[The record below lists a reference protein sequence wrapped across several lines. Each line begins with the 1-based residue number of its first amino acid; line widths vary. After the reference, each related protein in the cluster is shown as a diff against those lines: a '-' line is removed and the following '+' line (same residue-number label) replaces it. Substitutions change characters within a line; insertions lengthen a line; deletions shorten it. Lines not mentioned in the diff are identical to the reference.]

1 MSWKKHVTKKRIA
14 WSCAAIAAVAALP
27 IYNASTTKAAE
38 TRYVLGTVERGT
50 VISTLSGSG
59 QVSAEQTVELKPKV
73 SGDIV
78 ALLAKVN
85 EAVHKDQTLIE
96 VDRNDAVK
104 AVRDAQQSVRDA
116 ELSLQSAQLS
126 YQKQQQGP
134 STASLLQAQNALHQA
149 ERNLADLKAGPD
161 AYELQQA
168 QDKVTQ
174 AERDA
179 KLASDGKTPQVV
191 RNAYDK
197 GVTSLKNL
205 TTDLGNSLE
214 DADAIL
220 GIDNSVT
227 VNVNF
232 LPLFSVLDQGK
243 KNLALTTYPLAQQK
257 VKDAKTA
264 TDALRIQNEDPAN
277 IEAAIV
283 TVQDSLNAL
292 NQLLLAVKDGLDASL
307 TSSSFSQS
315 SLDQLKSNIQGDVS
329 SVTNAYSTLLSLNQS
344 IDQAHDSFENSAMSL
359 QRAKASL
366 EKLKLGADASQIASA
381 EEQVKERQQ
390 AIADLRQPMEDI
402 DAKIAE
408 NGIAQRKSAL
418 QSARDRLADA
428 QKTLNDYSVRA
439 PFDGVIAKVNVQAND
454 TLSQGTSAFTIITN
468 SKIAVMS
475 LNEVDVAKVKVGQK
489 ATLSFDAV
497 DDLTITGEV
506 AEVATIGTT
515 SQGVV
520 NYDIK
525 ILFDTQDER
534 IKPGMSVSAAIILD
548 SRADVLTVPNAAIK
562 TGGNGSYVQMLKA
575 GDAGQQAA
583 GVAGVTSKSAPENVT
598 IETGLASD
606 SVTEVTGGLKEGD
619 AIVTQTVTTG
629 GEKSATATTQ
639 RNATAL
645 PGLGGGGVRAAGG
658 ATFQTFQR

>member
-243 KNLALTTYPLAQQK
+243 KNLALTTF
-257 VKDAKTA
+257 AK
-264 TDALRIQNEDPAN
+264 
-277 IEAAIV
+277 
-283 TVQDSLNAL
+283 S
-292 NQLLLAVKDGLDASL
+292 K
-307 TSSSFSQS
+307 
-315 SLDQLKSNIQGDVS
+315 
-329 SVTNAYSTLLSLNQS
+329 
-344 IDQAHDSFENSAMSL
+344 
-359 QRAKASL
+359 
-366 EKLKLGADASQIASA
+366 KLG
-381 EEQVKERQQ
+381 KHNPK
-390 AIADLRQPMEDI
+390 LC
-402 DAKIAE
+402 
-408 NGIAQRKSAL
+408 
-418 QSARDRLADA
+418 
-428 QKTLNDYSVRA
+428 
-439 PFDGVIAKVNVQAND
+439 
-454 TLSQGTSAFTIITN
+454 
-468 SKIAVMS
+468 
-475 LNEVDVAKVKVGQK
+475 
-489 ATLSFDAV
+489 
-497 DDLTITGEV
+497 
-506 AEVATIGTT
+506 
-515 SQGVV
+515 
-520 NYDIK
+520 
-525 ILFDTQDER
+525 
-534 IKPGMSVSAAIILD
+534 
-548 SRADVLTVPNAAIK
+548 
-562 TGGNGSYVQMLKA
+562 LKA
-575 GDAGQQAA
+575 G
-583 GVAGVTSKSAPENVT
+583 
-598 IETGLASD
+598 
-606 SVTEVTGGLKEGD
+606 GLKCKTLRHPLF
-619 AIVTQTVTTG
+619 I
-629 GEKSATATTQ
+629 
-639 RNATAL
+639 
-645 PGLGGGGVRAAGG
+645 
-658 ATFQTFQR
+658 